1 MRELAYRSRKRIG
14 LALVLAIAALVSTV
28 STTSANNVATT
39 QVGFSF
45 SPAAAAALGLD
56 PLAAYNEL
64 LNDLH
69 PDVVRIPIYW
79 SDVQANPYQFDYTQ
93 SDSLF
98 TATAN
103 FDAATGSKTKLIPVV
118 GMRNMDY
125 PELHIPVWAATTSA
139 PNVIAL
145 ADSTSYTNYLS
156 NVVGRYHNSP
166 LISMWQLEN
175 EPLDDVNS
183 WSEGPVALDEEDLT
197 AERAL
202 IQNIDPG
209 RQVLITTYDS
219 ASADQDRA
227 GLQELEQP
235 SLVYPYVGHPDQVL
249 RIGDALGLDI
259 YVATESTDLN
269 NASAAS
275 RITWKTTALDLWKDR
290 ARQAGKQLWV
300 TELQASPWPGVDGFT
315 PADVVRS
322 ALAYRDVGLSGVL
335 MWGVET
341 WLVDPAWMT
350 AGKQAMQIFG
360 HVT

>member
-1 MRELAYRSRKRIG
+1 MRALAYRSRNRIG
-14 LALVLAIAALVSTV
+14 LALLLAVAALASTV
-28 STTSANNVATT
+28 STTSASNVAKT

-45 SPAAAAALGLD
+45 SPAAATALGLD
-56 PLAAYNEL
+56 PITAYNQL

-79 SDVQANPYQFDYTQ
+79 SDVQADPYHFTYTQ

-118 GMRNMDY
+118 GMRNMGY
-125 PELHIPVWAATTSA
+125 PELHTPVWADTTSA
-139 PNVIAL
+139 PNVITL
-145 ADSTSYTNYLS
+145 ADSSSYTNYIS
-156 NVVGRYHNSP
+156 NVVNRYRNSP

-183 WSEGPVALDEEDLT
+183 WSEGPVALDEEDLS

-202 IQNIDPG
+202 IQNTDPG

-219 ASADQDRA
+219 ASANLDRE

-235 SLVYPYVGHPDQVL
+235 SLVYPYVGHPDQAL
-249 RIGDALGLDI
+249 RIGDALGLDL
-259 YVATESTDLN
+259 YVATDSTDLTD
-269 NASAAS
+269 ASVAS
-275 RITWKTTALDLWKDR
+275 RIGWKTTALDLWKDR

-300 TELQASPWPGVDGFT
+300 TELQASPWPGVAGFT
-315 PADVVRS
+315 PGDVVRS

>member
-1 MRELAYRSRKRIG
+1 M
-14 LALVLAIAALVSTV
+14 
-28 STTSANNVATT
+28 
-39 QVGFSF
+39 
-45 SPAAAAALGLD
+45 
-56 PLAAYNEL
+56 
-64 LNDLH
+64 
-69 PDVVRIPIYW
+69 
-79 SDVQANPYQFDYTQ
+79 
-93 SDSLF
+93 
-98 TATAN
+98 
-103 FDAATGSKTKLIPVV
+103 
-118 GMRNMDY
+118 
-125 PELHIPVWAATTSA
+125 
-139 PNVIAL
+139 AL
-145 ADSTSYTNYLS
+145 ADSSMYTDYIS
-156 NVVGRYHNSP
+156 NVVNRYRNSP

-183 WSEGPVALDEEDLT
+183 WSEGPVALDEEDLS

-219 ASADQDRA
+219 ASADQDRE

-235 SLVYPYVGHPDQVL
+235 SLVYPYVGHPDEVL

-259 YVATESTDLN
+259 YVATDSTDLT

-300 TELQASPWPGVDGFT
+300 TELQASPWPGVTGFT
-315 PADVVRS
+315 PSDVVRS

-360 HVT
+360 HDT